1 MQSAGTRPIQTLL
14 LDLDGT
20 LVKLRVYAAQ
30 GLLPHHGDDA
40 RLLLGALCLIAAGAG
55 AQDYPQRPI
64 RLVVPFPPGG
74 NSDVVARLTV
84 QKAGERLGQNVVI
97 ENRGGAGGNIG
108 PADGYTIMVHS
119 AAHVTNPHLFK
130 KLPYDTLKD
139 FTGITP
145 LAVQLGVLVVH
156 PSLPVKNTKEFVALA
171 RARPGQMVY
180 GSSGNGSFV
189 HMAMALL
196 NNMTGTQMV
205 HVPFK
210 GGGPAVVALAS
221 GELQAMTATIGSVI
235 PFLSGNRL
243 RALGVTSAVRLK
255 QFPDIPALAEGVPG
269 YEFAAW
275 IAAFVPSATPKSIV
289 DRLNSEIR
297 KALEHPDVVKIM
309 GSQTLDPM
317 PMSPEQFAARL
328 KSDYDKYERLIKAT
342 GAKLD

>member
-1 MQSAGTRPIQTLL
+1 MVVRILMRIAVGMGMT
-14 LDLDGT
+14 
-20 LVKLRVYAAQ
+20 
-30 GLLPHHGDDA
+30 
-40 RLLLGALCLIAAGAG
+40 LGASLVLAQAYPTKPVRIVIPWPTGGA
-55 AQDYPQRPI
+55 
-64 RLVVPFPPGG
+64 
-74 NSDVVARLTV
+74 NDVVGRIV
-84 QKAGERLGQNVVI
+84 FQKMSEQLGQQFVI
-97 ENRGGAGGNIG
+97 DNRGGASGTIGADFVAKG

-145 LAVQLGVLVVH
+145 LAVQVGMLVVH
-156 PSLPVKNTKEFVALA
+156 PSLPVKTTKEFVALA
-171 RARPGQMVY
+171 KARPGQLVY

-196 NNMTGTQMV
+196 NNMTDTKMV

-243 RALGVTSAVRLK
+243 RALGVTSGTRLK
-255 QFPDIPALAEGVPG
+255 QFPDIPSLAEGVPG
-269 YEFAAW
+269 YDFAAW
-275 IAAFVPSATPKSIV
+275 IGAFVPAATPKPIV

-297 KALEHPDVVKIM
+297 KTLEHPDVVKIM
-309 GSQTLDPM
+309 GGQTLDPM
-317 PMSPEQFAARL
+317 PMTPEQFALRL

>member
-1 MQSAGTRPIQTLL
+1 MKLLRSLL
-14 LDLDGT
+14 LFIAVAMFAGLA
-20 LVKLRVYAAQ
+20 AAQ
-30 GLLPHHGDDA
+30 HYPTKPVRVVIPWPTG
-40 RLLLGALCLIAAGAG
+40 GA
-55 AQDYPQRPI
+55 
-64 RLVVPFPPGG
+64 
-74 NSDVVARLTV
+74 NDVVGRIV
-84 QKAGERLGQNVVI
+84 FQRMSEQLGQQFVI
-97 ENRGGAGGNIG
+97 DNRGGASGTIGADHVAKG
-108 PADGYTIMVHS
+108 PADGYTLMVHS

-130 KLPYDTLKD
+130 KLPYDTLRD

-145 LAVQLGVLVVH
+145 LAVQLGMLVVH
-156 PSLPVKNTKEFVALA
+156 PSLPVKNTKDFVALA
-171 RARPGQMVY
+171 RSRPGQMVY

-196 NNMTGTQMV
+196 NNMTDTKMV

-235 PFLSGNRL
+235 PFLSGSRL
-243 RALGVTSAVRLK
+243 RALGVTSAKRLK
-255 QFPDIPALAEGVPG
+255 QFPDIPAIAEGIPG

-275 IAAFVPSATPKSIV
+275 IAAFVPSATPKPIV
-289 DRLNSEIR
+289 EKLNADIR

-317 PMSPEQFAARL
+317 PMAPEQFAVRL
-328 KSDYDKYERLIKAT
+328 KSDYDKYEKLIKAT